1 MNAAGSKWSTLWHG
15 LGRRQ
20 QALLVPG
27 MGVVFAALLIL
38 VGILPAAKILYD
50 APARQRQLDSALL
63 QMQMLQV
70 RAQALQTQPR
80 LGRDEALQ
88 VLQASLRLLGNNV
101 QFTVSD
107 QRATVTLMA
116 ARPDA
121 LAQWLIHARV
131 NARAVPLET
140 RLIRSRTAIEPAWD
154 GTLVMSLPAR

>member
-1 MNAAGSKWSTLWHG
+1 MNAPEKKWSTLWRG
-15 LGRRQ
+15 LGRRE
-20 QALLVPG
+20 QALLGLG
-27 MGVVFAALLIL
+27 MGAVFAALLIL
-38 VGILPAAKILYD
+38 VGIVPAAKTLYN

-63 QMQMLQV
+63 EMQVLQV

-101 QFTVSD
+101 QIAVSD

-131 NARAVPLET
+131 NARAVPLEA
-140 RLIRSRTAIEPAWD
+140 RLIRSRAAIEPAWD